1 MVEVGRHGAFAVNR
15 TGLDG
20 APFPLSFSAREASG
34 SWMVDATA
42 AQAAELADVLMRA
55 ANDTIVMV
63 DLATNSFL
71 DEDYVQWRPSRI
83 AAEQGVNCQAHLLGA
98 LASGVGTGSGQRDRD
113 KPDRGR
119 RAVDRC
125 ARSRI
130 GERGNRQPLRHGRAA
145 ATRTAASGTGRSHRP
160 LRRQAGIVAT
170 HHCARTRLSR
180 SSTTISE
187 SPGRPV
193 RTAPPRTGR

>member
-1 MVEVGRHGAFAVNR
+1 MAEVGRHGAFAVNR
-15 TGLDG
+15 IGLDG

-119 RAVDRC
+119 RAGLGVLGPVSENVVTVNLSATAVPRRLGQRLPERVDRI
-125 ARSRI
+125 ARYDV
-130 GERGNRQPLRHGRAA
+130 RQGLWRL
-145 ATRTAASGTGRSHRP
+145 TTALGQG
-160 LRRQAGIVAT
+160 
-170 HHCARTRLSR
+170 
-180 SSTTISE
+180 
-187 SPGRPV
+187 
-193 RTAPPRTGR
+193 